1 MDTQELFTI
10 TLKNGKTALDA
21 QFVMC
26 YLMVNQINYSE
37 LALKK
42 SKNWNTIT
50 NRQIVDKIKMQ
61 YQYFLLSG
69 KQLGEFFD
77 RQIVI
82 VRETRGRN
90 SPPQFIIETEEINS
104 RPIFIIMDRN
114 QRVKHGADLR
124 KFTSEKPIKMPIKLI
139 FEIHGKICPE
149 DFPCDFPPYVEM
161 YPVIS
166 GKAIRNREA
175 SGKSKS
181 PEVIRIGRE
190 GSNWYWIP
198 NEKMI
203 TTIYRCTKY
212 PRKCLYKTSDWTNF
226 QKHVSVCTD
235 QTTVNSKQVIWEGVT

>member
-10 TLKNGKTALDA
+10 TLKYQKTTLDA

-26 YLMVNQINYSE
+26 YLAANQINYSD
-37 LALKK
+37 LDLTKK
-42 SKNWNTIT
+42 GKWTVIT
-50 NRQIVDKIKMQ
+50 NEKILNDIKMR

-69 KQLGEFFD
+69 QELEKFFN

-104 RPIFIIMDRN
+104 RPIFMIMDRN
-114 QRVKHGADLR
+114 QRVKHGADFR
-124 KFTSEKPIKMPIKLI
+124 KFTSEKPIKMQIKLI

-149 DFPCDFPPYVEM
+149 DFPNTFPAYVQT

-166 GKAIRNREA
+166 GQAIRNREA

-181 PEVIRIGRE
+181 PEVIRIGHE

-198 NEKMI
+198 NEQMI
-203 TTIYRCTKY
+203 ITVYRCTKY
-212 PRKCLYKTSDWTNF
+212 PGKCLYKTSDWGNF

-235 QTTVNSKQVIWEGVT
+235 ETTVQSKQVIWEGP